1 MKIIEATTIDELSDK
16 IRAMNIPPRTLV
28 RVIIEEI
35 RTGNRDSNAGK
46 KFRYEENSAKKRA
59 LNAVGKFASG
69 ISDISERH
77 DDYLSKVYE
86 TGEHDGG

>member
-1 MKIIEATTIDELSDK
+1 
-16 IRAMNIPPRTLV
+16 MNIPPRTLV

-35 RTGNRDSNAGK
+35 RTADRDSDPGK
-46 KFRYEENSAKKRA
+46 KFRYGENMSEKKA

-77 DDYLSKVYE
+77 DDYLSEAY
-86 TGEHDGG
+86 GIGDNGGLRQFYYHAASSDHRSILL